1 MKKQLLLLSLCSL
14 LYSNNNSS
22 DFSII
27 LNNAFN
33 SSAFDIT
40 QDYNGNI
47 SAVGFSNSYKKSK
60 NMIATNA
67 VYSSAFDYLDS
78 ISSNRYG
85 YVMNITTIDRDYADI
100 VLSKDIKLNS
110 FAKAVSVVK
119 TADDGYF
126 IGGYTL
132 SSDLVLARLD
142 SRLNTIYI
150 KKFGTKN
157 FDKLNRLISLRDGG
171 VIALATS
178 RSSRD
183 FNDNIF
189 ENGIGKN
196 DISITRFSKD
206 GYILWSKKYGSIDN
220 DFAIDI
226 VEEFDNTLVV
236 LYSTKYKI
244 YLMKLNENGD
254 KTALKEIVNS
264 KDIKAYRLS
273 KLNSGNFIVSLSI
286 TDEMGKKQIKFMKFD
301 YMFNTLIDKTINTT
315 YSSVIRDI
323 KEFKNSSLMAVGYV
337 EDSYNRDGLSML
349 LDKDLSMLNQEHFGD
364 DNSDEFNSLYI
375 LDNSEVVVAG
385 RYTPQNSQESKM
397 WILKLNKNNEL
408 AKKRVDHKLLV
419 LDSYKQLRAIFKDEC
434 DKNILKISKDLEIT
448 FLDKRLLFATG
459 QYELNKTQ
467 KLFLK
472 DFSKKLIDFL
482 VKNRDKIKGLEISG
496 HTSSEWGRLDFS
508 KSYIKNLKLSM
519 QRAYS
524 VVSFIFNTVKSKE
537 NKRYLIKILQGS
549 FNSYSKKIIKNSK
562 EEKTNSRRVSFKIIL
577 FKK

>member
-60 NMIATNA
+60 NMTATNA

-85 YVMNITTIDRDYADI
+85 YVMNITTIDKDYADI

-301 YMFNTLIDKTINTT
+301 YMFNTLIDRTINTT

-323 KEFKNSSLMAVGYV
+323 KEFKNSNLMAVGYV

-349 LDKDLSMLNQEHFGD
+349 LDRDLTMLNQEHFGD
-364 DNSDEFNSLYI
+364 DNFDEFNSLYI

-408 AKKRVDHKLLV
+408 AKKKVNHRLLV
-419 LDSYKQLRAIFKDEC
+419 SDSYKQLRAIFKDEC
-434 DKNILKISKDLEIT
+434 DKKILKISKDLEIT

-482 VKNRDKIKGLEISG
+482 VKNRDKIKGLEVSG

-524 VVSFIFNTVKSKE
+524 VVSFIFNRVKSKE
-537 NKRYLIKILQGS
+537 NKRYFIKILQGS

-562 EEKTNSRRVSFKIIL
+562 EDKQNSRRVSFKIL
-577 FKK
+577 LK

>member
-323 KEFKNSSLMAVGYV
+323 KEFKNSNLMAVGYV